1 VNVPRKLRRVSRATR
16 AHVRLGIAILLGI
29 ATGFIPFRGL
39 SPVEHALI
47 GWNVG
52 VAFYLIA
59 VGLVMAR
66 ASVADIKKRA
76 CEQDE
81 GAALLL
87 ILTVGAAI
95 ASVGAIFFEL
105 AAVKGG
111 SGSKIGYIAIAI
123 STVTLSWIFMHAIF
137 ALRYAHDYYG
147 EGERANGLDFPRG
160 DDDEKEPDYWDFVY
174 FSFVIGMTFQ
184 VSDVGVTNK
193 WIRRLVVAH
202 GFVSF
207 VFNTAIVAL
216 TVNIAG
222 NVI

>member
-1 VNVPRKLRRVSRATR
+1 MTAAPKSHRIVRAAR
-16 AHVRLGIAILLGI
+16 AHSRLGVAIVLGIA
-29 ATGFIPFRGL
+29 AGFIPFRAL

-52 VAFYLIA
+52 VAFYLVAAGI
-59 VGLVMAR
+59 VMAR
-66 ASVADIKKRA
+66 ASVADIRKRA

-105 AAVKGG
+105 AAVKGSDG
-111 SGSKIGYIAIAI
+111 KIGYIAIAI
-123 STVTLSWIFMHAIF
+123 STVTLSWIFMHVIF
-137 ALRYAHDYYG
+137 ALHYAHDYYG
-147 EGERANGLDFPRG
+147 EGERANGLDFPSG
-160 DDDEKEPDYWDFVY
+160 DDDDDEPDYWDFVY

-193 WIRRLVVAH
+193 WIRRLVVTH